1 MNLLTIGRLN
11 NYLADI
17 DEQAESMF
25 SRLVGE
31 MSEREGIIEKLKE
44 ENPMEWVQLMN
55 NIRNRAT
62 EIVNA
67 ETIYM
72 I

>member
-31 MSEREGIIEKLKE
+31 MSERESIIEKLKE

-55 NIRNRAT
+55 NISNR
-62 EIVNA
+62 
-67 ETIYM
+67 
-72 I
+72 

>member
-31 MSEREGIIEKLKE
+31 MSERESIIEKLKE

>member
-1 MNLLTIGRLN
+1 MTIGRLN

-31 MSEREGIIEKLKE
+31 MSERESIIEKLKE